1 MLLLKPGT
9 SSNLWRTVQGC
20 VHTTH
25 TFIQEC
31 SMQRILLDRCSFP
44 LRGRQKLMLGLLNLL
59 KVASRFFIFVNFD
72 LSQVRPITINGYRKT
87 LLFPMPSP
95 SLFCPLLRIST
106 TLVLAPR
113 LLTLPPDPAQ
123 LVLPHHQLLQ
133 QGLFTALCHWQRD
146 TILLLLCDLIR

>member
-25 TFIQEC
+25 TLIQEC
-31 SMQRILLDRCSFP
+31 SMQRVLLDRCSFP

-72 LSQVRPITINGYRKT
+72 LSQVRPITIQT
-87 LLFPMPSP
+87 LLLPMPAP
-95 SLFCPLLRIST
+95 SLLCPLLHISA
-106 TLVLAPR
+106 TLALAPC
-113 LLTLPPDPAQ
+113 LLTLSLDAAQ

-133 QGLFTALCHWQRD
+133 QGLFTALGHFQRD
-146 TILLLLCDLIR
+146 SILLLLCDLIR